1 MSEIAINYKGS
12 SIATMDASGTKT
24 LETEG
29 KYCEDDIEVVYTR
42 PSTTPT
48 LQDKTKSYTPTESAQ
63 SETFTCDNEYDG
75 LDEVTVNVGAI
86 SSTYVG
92 SGITRRSS
100 TDLTASGATV
110 TAPSGYYES
119 SASKAVSSGSA
130 TTPATTITSSPSI
143 TVSSAG
149 LITASNSK
157 TQSVTP
163 TVSAGWVG
171 VGTAGTIT
179 VSGSNTK
186 QLTTKG
192 YQLITPTTSQ
202 QTLATADTYLT
213 GAQVV
218 KGDAN
223 LVAANIVS
231 GKSIFGVSGS
241 AKANF
246 ATGTFTTGSSS
257 GAVNITIPYT
267 GSGYPV
273 TAVVFLTS
281 GYNSSSSA
289 YSTVN
294 RYAVMMWSMSKAVV
308 GTAPAHGSVS
318 TNTADQAVT
327 QTVFKNSASD
337 AQNFSRNSSMTTATF
352 MNSDATNGVHT
363 PIRFKSNTTLSY
375 YTKSSSYGLLPSTS
389 YTYVVIYSS

>member
-1 MSEIAINYKGS
+1 MSTTVTYDGDT
-12 SIATMDASGTKT
+12 IATVSNNTKT
-24 LETEG
+24 LTTAG
-29 KYCEDDIEVVYTR
+29 KYLEDDITLTDV
-42 PSTTPT
+42 SASAPT
-48 LQDKTKSYTPTESAQ
+48 LQSKTKSYTPTETAQ
-63 SETFTCDNEYDG
+63 SESITADAGYDG
-75 LDEVTVNVGAI
+75 LSQVDISVGAI
-86 SSTYVG
+86 SSTYIG
-92 SGITRRSS
+92 SGIPQRTSS
-100 TDLTASGATV
+100 SATV
-110 TAPSGYYES
+110 YENTVTVPNGYYHTAFIKS
-119 SASKAVSSGSA
+119 VASGSA
-130 TTPATTITSSPSI
+130 ATPATTITSSPTI

-163 TVSAGWVG
+163 TVSAGWVD

-179 VSGSNTK
+179 VSGSKTK
-186 QLTTKG
+186 QLTTQG

-231 GKSIFGVSGS
+231 GKSIFGVSGT
-241 AKANF
+241 AKTNF

-257 GAVNITIPYT
+257 GVTNITIPYT

-273 TAVVFLTS
+273 TAVVFLTG

-289 YSTVN
+289 YSTIN
-294 RYAVMMWSMSKAVV
+294 RYAVIMWSMSKAVAT
-308 GTAPAHGSVS
+308 TAPAHGTDS

-327 QTVFKNSASD
+327 QTVFKNSTSD
-337 AQNFSRNSSMTTATF
+337 AQTFSRNSSMTTATF

-389 YTYVVIYSS
+389 YTYVIIYSS